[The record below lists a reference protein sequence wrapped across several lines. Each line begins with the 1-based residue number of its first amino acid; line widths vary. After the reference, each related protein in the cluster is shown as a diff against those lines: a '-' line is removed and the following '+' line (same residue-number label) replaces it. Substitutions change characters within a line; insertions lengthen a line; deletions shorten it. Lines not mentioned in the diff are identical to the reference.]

1 MNVPLDNLYHW
12 IQGLARHPVIL
23 YVFRPH
29 GSKDIFDLKMLNP
42 VQNTDHL
49 KELMIP
55 NIICHDQ
62 EPLDYESYVWDHD
75 LEKISAWYERI
86 SVWYAS
92 QGLDRSDPITKL
104 KMFLFYIKDPALS
117 HGLTYLGVNQWDCDR
132 IMLLHSEINSD
143 DVEKFSHKKFLPV
156 YYWCHAVLAR
166 DWYRFAQHDVRLYQ
180 KNIKKTFLVYCRDWT
195 PIREYRLKFLD
206 LLLDAN
212 LLDDC
217 EISTQHTNSQGVHLK
232 DYQIQDP
239 RFVVDTAR
247 LLSIPDNGVPAASSA
262 DYDTDDFVSTAI
274 SVVLETVVDSKIHLT
289 EKILRAIACGH
300 GFVLMAGPESLAY
313 LRRYGFRTFGS
324 VFDESYDAEK
334 DTVKRLEKVIATM
347 QQIKNLSAVD
357 WQEINEI
364 AAYNRTRFFSEDF
377 ANQVHDELKS
387 NLAPAV
393 ELCMNNRGNLW
404 WESRKMAR
412 KHGLN
417 NLISHNL
424 ETKNSIMVL
433 RKQRL
438 SRNRP
443 GPIITE

>member
-1 MNVPLDNLYHW
+1 MNIPLDNLYHW

-29 GSKDIFDLKMLNP
+29 GSKDIFDLKLLNP
-42 VQNTDHL
+42 GQHTDHL

-55 NIICHDQ
+55 NIVCHDQ
-62 EPLDYESYVWDHD
+62 EPLNYESHVWDHD
-75 LEKISAWYERI
+75 LGKISTWYSTSGR
-86 SVWYAS
+86 
-92 QGLDRSDPITKL
+92 GLDRLDPITKL
-104 KMFLFYIKDPALS
+104 KMFLFFIKDPALS
-117 HGLTYLGVNQWDCDR
+117 RGLTYLGVNQWDCDWVV
-132 IMLLHSEINSD
+132 LLHSEINSD

-166 DWYRFAQHDVRLYQ
+166 DWYRFAQHDVRLHQ

-217 EISTQHTNSQGVHLK
+217 KISTQHTNSQGVHLK

-247 LLSIPDNGVPAASSA
+247 LLSIPNNGVPAASSA
-262 DYDTDDFVSTAI
+262 DYDADDFVSTAI

-289 EKILRAIACGH
+289 EKTLRAIACGH
-300 GFVLMAGPESLAY
+300 GFVLVAGPESLAY
-313 LRRYGFRTFGS
+313 LRRYGFRTFGT

-347 QQIKNLSAVD
+347 QQIKNLSEAD

-364 AAYNRTRFFSEDF
+364 AAHNRSRFFSEDF
-377 ANQVHDELKS
+377 INQVRDELKS

-393 ELCMNNRGNLW
+393 EFCMNNRGELN
-404 WESRKMAR
+404 WEGRKTAR
-412 KHGLN
+412 KHGLGKF
-417 NLISHNL
+417 LSHDVKA
-424 ETKNSIMVL
+424 KNTIMDL

-438 SRNRP
+438 SRNRTSP
-443 GPIITE
+443 GIIK

>member
-1 MNVPLDNLYHW
+1 
-12 IQGLARHPVIL
+12 
-23 YVFRPH
+23 
-29 GSKDIFDLKMLNP
+29 
-42 VQNTDHL
+42 
-49 KELMIP
+49 
-55 NIICHDQ
+55 
-62 EPLDYESYVWDHD
+62 
-75 LEKISAWYERI
+75 
-86 SVWYAS
+86 
-92 QGLDRSDPITKL
+92 
-104 KMFLFYIKDPALS
+104 
-117 HGLTYLGVNQWDCDR
+117 
-132 IMLLHSEINSD
+132 
-143 DVEKFSHKKFLPV
+143 
-156 YYWCHAVLAR
+156 
-166 DWYRFAQHDVRLYQ
+166 
-180 KNIKKTFLVYCRDWT
+180 
-195 PIREYRLKFLD
+195 LKFLD

-247 LLSIPDNGVPAASSA
+247 LLSIPDNNAPATASA

-364 AAYNRTRFFSEDF
+364 AAHNRTRFFSEDF

-404 WESRKMAR
+404 WESRKTAR